1 VVTPFCI
8 RGTIEELNSLPD
20 IEGEVAQ
27 PQRRS
32 GINAMIKSISLIAY
46 SITCTQKPRTIKH
59 FISSVFPL
67 IWRSNNPFLVFVTD
81 YNVIPDK

>member
-27 PQRRS
+27 PQRKS
-32 GINAMIKSISLIAY
+32 GINAMMKSNSLIVF
-46 SITCTQKPRTIKH
+46 SITGTQKPFAR
-59 FISSVFPL
+59 SSILSLRFS
-67 IWRSNNPFLVFVTD
+67 RSNNPFLVFVTD